1 MIMRTTDRFQ
11 TDVFVF
17 EIQIKIRSGS
27 KTAV

>member
-1 MIMRTTDRFQ
+1 MLLMTTDRFQ
-11 TDVFVF
+11 TDFLVF